1 MSFYSAIL
9 CTSCVYTYAH
19 ISFSIPHPSSARN
32 LATEFHFTQTINK
45 SQHCS
50 NILPELILITSL
62 PLFYLLLPPESDFQS
77 SSKSFLNCSLLIE
90 TYPDSL
96 LENCFPLYSQL
107 SKPPYLGLSLCVC
120 VCVLLYL
127 SICKILSYWI
137 SDSS

>member
-1 MSFYSAIL
+1 M
-9 CTSCVYTYAH
+9 YTYAH
-19 ISFSIPHPSSARN
+19 IFFPPYHIPLSARN
-32 LATEFHFTQTINK
+32 LATIPISLKPLIK

-50 NILPELILITSL
+50 NILPELILITSCL
-62 PLFYLLLPPESDFQS
+62 YFICSSLTESDFQS

-96 LENCFPLYSQL
+96 LKIVFSLYSQL
-107 SKPPYLGLSLCVC
+107 SKPPLPWFILCVC